1 MGSEVEEVNRD
12 ISHNTVRTQLGRI
25 SVPGRNLQQWKRF
38 LTVWEMSWNL
48 PRVLL
53 HQEQLPCNSVM
64 AVLTNYQLLNVL
76 NCTILHKLRPS
87 FVFIWLP
94 LPHFIFVRYAHTEVP
109 VLSLLLPGAW
119 YHPDSTQHMIL
130 ILTPSLSFLSH
141 NALISLSVSSLLKSI

>member
-1 MGSEVEEVNRD
+1 MSSEVEEVNRD

-38 LTVWEMSWNL
+38 LTVEKCHEIYLVFCDIN
-48 PRVLL
+48 
-53 HQEQLPCNSVM
+53 QEQLPCTSM
-64 AVLTNYQLLNVL
+64 TAVLTNYQLLNVL

-109 VLSLLLPGAW
+109 VLSLLLPGA
-119 YHPDSTQHMIL
+119 
-130 ILTPSLSFLSH
+130 
-141 NALISLSVSSLLKSI
+141 